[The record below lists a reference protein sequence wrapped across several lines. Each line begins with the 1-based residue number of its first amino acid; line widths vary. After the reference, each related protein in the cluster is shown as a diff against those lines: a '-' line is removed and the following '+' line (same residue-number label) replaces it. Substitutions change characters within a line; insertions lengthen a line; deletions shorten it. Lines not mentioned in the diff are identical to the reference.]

1 MTFKEILQSTYKSS
15 DTEEWLDVHFTRPIG
30 LVIALFC
37 RRLGIVPN
45 AVTIFSIVIG
55 AAAGVLFYFDDLALN
70 VAGILLLMFANF
82 CDSADGQ
89 LARLTD
95 NRTLL
100 GRALDGF
107 AENVWFV
114 FIYVALCLR
123 LQSQPIPYTDEP
135 WGIRIW
141 ILSVV
146 VGFLCHSPQCSLA
159 DYYRQIHLFFLKG
172 EQGSELDSYAQ
183 QRAIYDSLP
192 KDKWFDRLF
201 YYSYSNYCRS
211 QERRTPRFQEFFKRV
226 KELPEMVQGSMFNV
240 QGSKSIHNSHFS
252 FLTSHFLAGS
262 RPLMPMTNILTFNT
276 RAISLYISI
285 LLNIPWAFLIFEMVV
300 LHSLYIYMHHRHER
314 LCAKMTKMIENA

>member
-1 MTFKEILQSTYKSS
+1 MKFKELLQSTYKSS
-15 DTEEWLDVHFTRPIG
+15 DTEEWLDVHFTRPVG

-95 NRTLL
+95 NRTL
-100 GRALDGF
+100 
-107 AENVWFV
+107 
-114 FIYVALCLR
+114 
-123 LQSQPIPYTDEP
+123 
-135 WGIRIW
+135 
-141 ILSVV
+141 
-146 VGFLCHSPQCSLA
+146 SLA

-211 QERRTPRFQEFFKRV
+211 QERRTPRFQEFFK
-226 KELPEMVQGSMFNV
+226 KLNTLPEMVQGSTFNV

-252 FLTSHFLAGS
+252 FLTSHFLEGS

>member
-211 QERRTPRFQEFFKRV
+211 QERRTPRFQEFFKKW
-226 KELPEMVQGSMFNV
+226 KEATPSPQLAALKLQ
-240 QGSKSIHNSHFS
+240 
-252 FLTSHFLAGS
+252 FLEGS